1 MLSIRDLIPK
11 KKKDL
16 ARYRKF
22 RSTLS
27 RKGQELDYYRW
38 LWKLAEES
46 KVYFEKVVVERLAAH
61 QFPNKKEFQKQFL
74 TYYKQYKQLYGKRRT
89 DAEIFTK
96 VSKYMEA
103 VESTQQRDFT
113 KQFKKMGVGLDLA
126 NSDLLNKKYKEFLSV
141 KIAENVAMVKELTDR
156 QSRRVSNQILTAYK
170 HGFTQRD
177 FAKIVQKEY
186 GVTKSRAATIAR
198 TEITKVTNSLSDARA
213 SDVGCTEG
221 FWRTMGDN
229 RVSEGHSKLEGKR
242 FKLSK
247 GCWDPEVR
255 KWVLPGR
262 ARPNCR
268 CYTEY
273 IIPES

>member
-1 MLSIRDLIPK
+1 MLRICDLIPK
-11 KKKDL
+11 HKKDL

-27 RKGQELDYYRW
+27 HRGQELDYYRW
-38 LWKLAEES
+38 LRGLAEES
-46 KVYFEKVVVERLAAH
+46 KVYFEKVVVERLAAQ
-61 QFPNKKEFQKQFL
+61 QFPNKKEFQKKFL
-74 TYYKQYKQLYGKRRT
+74 LYYKQYKQLYGKRRS
-89 DAEIFTK
+89 DAEIFAK
-96 VSKYMEA
+96 VSKYMQA
-103 VESTQQRDFT
+103 VEQTQRSDFG
-113 KQFKKMGVGLDLA
+113 KQFKKMGIGLDLA
-126 NSDLLNKKYKEFLSV
+126 NSDLLNVKYKEFLGV
-141 KIAENVAMVKELTDR
+141 KIAENVAMIRELTDR

-177 FAKIVQKEY
+177 FAKIIREEY

-213 SDVGCTEG
+213 RDVGCEEG

-229 RVSEGHSKLEGKR
+229 RVSEGHAKLEGKR

-247 GCWDPEVR
+247 GCWDPSVR

-273 IIPES
+273 IVPEG